1 MPDTVHHVM
10 WYTVYDAKKKS
21 LPVHQH
27 GQAQRVMSFAAHHHK
42 NSTSYNKV
50 QGGFCE
56 NDFLYCFVAEPRIHL
71 PWLATEQEVIR
82 MCVVEICG
90 ADGRF
95 INEILVRSV
104 LEGQKYAD
112 QLAAETPS
120 RIYNVIDENRRKV
133 YSR

>member
-1 MPDTVHHVM
+1 M
-10 WYTVYDAKKKS
+10 
-21 LPVHQH
+21 
-27 GQAQRVMSFAAHHHK
+27 
-42 NSTSYNKV
+42 
-50 QGGFCE
+50 
-56 NDFLYCFVAEPRIHL
+56 HL

-90 ADGRF
+90 SDGRF

-120 RIYNVIDENRRKV
+120 QIYNVIDENRRKV